1 MSLSAFFVQLLNGLA
16 GASSLFLVAA
26 GLSLIFGVTRI
37 VNFAHGS
44 FYMLGVYA
52 AYALVDKLG
61 AGLGF
66 WPALA
71 LAALAV
77 GAFGAVVEVL
87 LLRRIYKAPELFQL
101 LATFAL
107 VLVIKD
113 AALWLWGAEDLLGPR
128 APGLQGA
135 VDILGRRFPTYDLLL
150 IVVGLGWA
158 ISGLMRPA
166 QEWISSAPT
175 SLKSIEQR
183 LRDVRAPLTKAREA
197 TQKLEDMGQSPATKV
212 VVAAQP
218 SVFDGLLAATPHALG
233 TVAVVLLLVYF
244 FLSSGDN
251 FLRRLVE
258 ISPGM
263 NEKRVVVGI
272 ARGIQQE
279 MSRYLVMVS
288 SINLGLAI
296 ATAIAMTLLGVPN
309 ALLWG
314 ALAGVLNFAPYVGA
328 GITLV
333 TLSLVG
339 LATFPSLGHALAVPG
354 VFFLMTVV
362 EGQLITPLVIGRR
375 LAINPV
381 VVFVWLLIWG
391 ALWGVIGILLAGPL
405 LACTE
410 AAE

>member
-1 MSLSAFFVQLLNGLA
+1 MSDLA
-16 GASSLFLVAA
+16 KQVRILTRSILVI
-26 GLSLIFGVTRI
+26 LVI
-37 VNFAHGS
+37 VSTYAC
-44 FYMLGVYA
+44 YLAQDVLAPLMLGLLL
-52 AYALVDKLG
+52 ALLLSPLVTLFEH
-61 AGLGF
+61 ARIPRGLGS
-66 WPALA
+66 L
-71 LAALAV
+71 
-77 GAFGAVVEVL
+77 VVV
-87 LLRRIYKAPELFQL
+87 
-101 LATFAL
+101 
-107 VLVIKD
+107 
-113 AALWLWGAEDLLGPR
+113 
-128 APGLQGA
+128 
-135 VDILGRRFPTYDLLL
+135 LL

-391 ALWGVIGILLAGPL
+391 ALWGIIGILLAGPL
-405 LACTE
+405 LACFRILCQHLPSLQPMSVLMGDSRTE